1 MSFVQKH
8 LLEANQPHIMK
19 LVERCKT
26 SDKNAQ
32 IQLYNAYYKAMYNAA
47 HRILKDSFEA
57 EDIMQEAF
65 FTAFTKLDMY
75 KGEVAFGAWLKRI
88 VINKSLTQLKKNNRY
103 QEVKMEVV
111 SNKEIE
117 EESIDYRGLSSKLVL
132 NTLQSLK
139 DNYRVVLTLN
149 LIEGYDYDEIAQILN
164 YSNENVRTTVSR
176 AKKKLKQALLAENTK
191 AQAYG
196 R

>member
-1 MSFVQKH
+1 
-8 LLEANQPHIMK
+8 
-19 LVERCKT
+19 
-26 SDKNAQ
+26 
-32 IQLYNAYYKAMYNAA
+32 MYNTA

-65 FTAFTKLDMY
+65 LTAFTKLDIY

-88 VINKSLTQLKKNNRY
+88 VINKSLTQLKKKNRY
-103 QEVKMEVV
+103 QEVKMEVI

-117 EESIDYRGLSSKLVL
+117 EERIDYRGLSSKLVL

-191 AQAYG
+191 VQAYG

>member
-1 MSFVQKH
+1 
-8 LLEANQPHIMK
+8 
-19 LVERCKT
+19 
-26 SDKNAQ
+26 
-32 IQLYNAYYKAMYNAA
+32 MYNSAY
-47 HRILKDSFEA
+47 RILKDNFEA

-65 FTAFTKLDMY
+65 LTAFTKLQMY

-103 QEVKMEVV
+103 QEVKMEVIPANEV
-111 SNKEIE
+111 EDEPINYS
-117 EESIDYRGLSSKLVL
+117 GLNPKNVL
-132 NTLQSLK
+132 NCLQNLK

-149 LIEGYDYDEIAQILN
+149 LIEGFDYEEIAQILN
-164 YSNENVRTTVSR
+164 YTNENVRTTVSR
-176 AKKKLKQALLAENTK
+176 AKKKLKQVILAENIQ

>member
-1 MSFVQKH
+1 
-8 LLEANQPHIMK
+8 
-19 LVERCKT
+19 
-26 SDKNAQ
+26 
-32 IQLYNAYYKAMYNAA
+32 MYNAA

-65 FTAFTKLDMY
+65 LTAFTKLDMY

>member
-1 MSFVQKH
+1 
-8 LLEANQPHIMK
+8 LEANQPHITN
-19 LVERCKT
+19 LLERCKS

-32 IQLYNAYYKAMYNAA
+32 LNIYNAYYKSMYNSAY
-47 HRILKDSFEA
+47 RILKDSFEA
-57 EDIMQEAF
+57 EDVMQEAF
-65 FTAFTKLDMY
+65 LTAFTKLHMY

-103 QEVKMEVV
+103 EEVKMEVIP
-111 SNKEIE
+111 NE
-117 EESIDYRGLSSKLVL
+117 ELQDEAINYSGLHPKTVL

-149 LIEGYDYDEIAQILN
+149 LIEGFDYEEIAQILN
-164 YSNENVRTTVSR
+164 YTNENVRTTVSR
-176 AKKKLKQALLAENTK
+176 AKKKLKQVLLAENIQ

>member
-1 MSFVQKH
+1 
-8 LLEANQPHIMK
+8 
-19 LVERCKT
+19 
-26 SDKNAQ
+26 
-32 IQLYNAYYKAMYNAA
+32 MYNAA

-65 FTAFTKLDMY
+65 LTAFTKLAMY

-103 QEVKMEVV
+103 QEVKMEVL

>member
-1 MSFVQKH
+1 
-8 LLEANQPHIMK
+8 
-19 LVERCKT
+19 
-26 SDKNAQ
+26 
-32 IQLYNAYYKAMYNAA
+32 MYNTA

-65 FTAFTKLDMY
+65 LTAFTKLDMY

-103 QEVKMEVV
+103 QEVKMEVL

>member
-1 MSFVQKH
+1 
-8 LLEANQPHIMK
+8 
-19 LVERCKT
+19 
-26 SDKNAQ
+26 
-32 IQLYNAYYKAMYNAA
+32 MYNSA
-47 HRILKDSFEA
+47 HRILKDSYEA

-65 FTAFTKLDMY
+65 LTAFTKLNSY

-103 QEVKMEVV
+103 EEVKLEVV
-111 SNKEIE
+111 PNDEIE
-117 EESIDYRGLSSKLVL
+117 DEAINYTGLNPKLVL
-132 NTLQSLK
+132 NTLQGLK

-149 LIEGYDYDEIAQILN
+149 LIEGFDYEEIAQILN
-164 YSNENVRTTVSR
+164 YTNENVRTTVSR
-176 AKKKLKQALLAENTK
+176 AKKKLKQVILAQNIQ